1 MKSPFVRFS
10 QFVRTP
16 LTIATLGLCSAWGCR
31 HLPGTHRLSDR
42 DEIVESFADDREL
55 AEETGGYE
63 EPLPPTSAIID
74 PRCTESPIVNIDEG
88 RELFAPTPR
97 LKDEPVPTKPVAPE
111 KPLPTIAPKATV
123 EPTVPT
129 KKVAPPIKPEVKP
142 ADKPVKVVP
151 NGKLDVPPEP
161 ESQKDK
167 AEPPLKVED
176 VPAKKAKKPAKK
188 AAAPVEAEDALEF
201 DEPKSNEESETRPSE
216 DARLND
222 FAEKLAESIESLKN
236 AVTRQE
242 RLVQPIAPV
251 DEFVGDEKPLIVP
264 NTELPAKVEFSK
276 VEASEVTPL
285 FASKSPAPAEPVIE
299 QSPVESAPVESESAA
314 LDNEVLSLDAHCD
327 GLVFDSEGFGY
338 VSHRDR
344 IVKFSPSGESS
355 VWASLKSPKGHRIEP
370 EGTHLVCDTD
380 RRAVVRLSFEGKV
393 IGVAAN
399 ECNGAPLRA
408 PHEIAVDPRGGFYFT
423 DPGYVQ
429 VKTPIGK
436 LHYVDRLGKVS
447 IVAAKIG
454 FPTGVVYDPVR
465 LRLFVVESQFG
476 RVLEFK
482 LSEPGK
488 IDSHE
493 VFAELPKLP
502 DNEYHLAGLCLDGDG
517 NLYVTQQQSKTVL
530 VFDPQGRSAGK
541 FPTGDVMPSSVA
553 LRSPDADELF
563 FTGGQK
569 DRARQGKVIRLNLG
583 K

>member
-10 QFVRTP
+10 QFVRSP
-16 LTIATLGLCSAWGCR
+16 LTMVTLGLCTAWGCR
-31 HLPGTHRLSDR
+31 HLPGTHRLEHRVESTESVAADR
-42 DEIVESFADDREL
+42 DI
-55 AEETGGYE
+55 AEESRGYE
-63 EPLPPTSAIID
+63 EPLPPTAAIID
-74 PRCTESPIVNIDEG
+74 PRCAEPPVVKIDAG
-88 RELFAPTPR
+88 REFFTPTLR
-97 LKDEPVPTKPVAPE
+97 AKDEPVTAKPVVP
-111 KPLPTIAPKATV
+111 ATP
-123 EPTVPT
+123 EPTDPPKEPVEEVVPQ
-129 KKVAPPIKPEVKP
+129 KKDDSSPTPKELPEDSPVKP
-142 ADKPVKVVP
+142 AP

-161 ESQKDK
+161 DSENVK
-167 AEPPLKVED
+167 EN
-176 VPAKKAKKPAKK
+176 
-188 AAAPVEAEDALEF
+188 AASEEDALKF
-201 DEPKSNEESETRPSE
+201 DEPNPTPAALPDAVKLE
-216 DARLND
+216 DTRLNE
-222 FAEKLAESIESLKN
+222 FAEKLAESVALREKAEASN
-236 AVTRQE
+236 TD
-242 RLVQPIAPV
+242 LVKTTTPV
-251 DEFVGDEKPLIVP
+251 EEFAEDAKPLIVP
-264 NTELPAKVEFSK
+264 NTTSLKKA
-276 VEASEVTPL
+276 EATEVTPL
-285 FASKSPAPAEPVIE
+285 FASKSPAPNLPVIE
-299 QSPVESAPVESESAA
+299 PSPANSDNTPM
-314 LDNEVLSLDAHCD
+314 DNEVISLDAHCD

-344 IVKFSPSGESS
+344 IVKFSPAGEIS
-355 VWASLKSPKGHRIEP
+355 VWATLKSPKGHRIEP

-447 IVAAKIG
+447 VVAAKIG

-476 RVLEFK
+476 RVLEFR

-488 IDSHE
+488 IESHA

-502 DNEYHLAGLCLDGDG
+502 DNEYHLAGLCLDADG
-517 NLYVTQQQSKTVL
+517 NLYVTQKQSKTVL
-530 VFDPQGRSAGK
+530 VFDVQGRSAGK
-541 FPTGDVMPSSVA
+541 FHTGDVMPSSVA

-563 FTGGQK
+563 FTGGLN
-569 DRARQGKVIRLNLG
+569 DRDRQGKVIRLNLG